1 MFENFFMIIPKTKMV
16 SATKMSES
24 PFKADRAVRV
34 SLSEAKEQIA
44 GLQEGY
50 LVYVSPGLLSLI
62 AKSDEI
68 SDDDASVFEA
78 FL

>member
-1 MFENFFMIIPKTKMV
+1 MFDNYFMIIPKTKMV
-16 SATKMSES
+16 TATKMSES

-34 SLSEAKEQIA
+34 TLTEAKEQIA

-50 LVYVSPGLLSLI
+50 LVYISPGLVSLI
-62 AKSDEI
+62 ANSEI